1 MRSFAIIAS
10 AAAFIAS
17 AYGASCL
24 DKAAADKVA
33 ANFEVSITAFELLH
47 SMRKPRH
54 TLPTC

>member
-1 MRSFAIIAS
+1 MRSFAIVAS

-33 ANFEVSITAFELLH
+33 ANFEVSLAASELFHPLR
-47 SMRKPRH
+47 MRGH
-54 TLPTC
+54 GFLTC